1 MDQVWSLE
9 ARLKELRPILIQLS
23 ESLIFCERPER
34 KSMIQL
40 VTLGGIFSL
49 KCYNLLSQKLSCN
62 QIRGFS

>member
-9 ARLKELRPILIQLS
+9 ARLKKLRPILIQLS

-40 VTLGGIFSL
+40 VTLGGIVSARNFL
-49 KCYNLLSQKLSCN
+49 TKML
-62 QIRGFS
+62 